1 MRRGLEARASM
12 RGYVLSL
19 SLLVLAPSAAVAAD
33 APPQALV
40 EARSAFAAA
49 VAAKDLKA
57 TEALTSFPLKNVV
70 TQRAKN
76 DSEAGFKRQFEMYE
90 QMADCLKRAP
100 LEYVHGGGGRPNSWI
115 VSCNGAILYFALIRD
130 RWLHDEYENVNE

>member
-49 VAAKDLKA
+49 VAAKDIKA
-57 TEALTSFPLKNVV
+57 AEALTSFPLKNVV
-70 TQRAKN
+70 TKAPKTISQ
-76 DSEAGFKRQFEMYE
+76 AGFARQFEMYE
-90 QMADCLKRAP
+90 QMADCLKSGQ

-115 VSCNGAILYFALIRD
+115 INCNG
-130 RWLHDEYENVNE
+130 